1 MIYSRICFLKK
12 SQEKAQSYT
21 LKVLSMVGRNFS
33 RVKTEDFWKKIGW
46 SASTS
51 NKKII
56 ICSHKPPFINGNV
69 WHLYKWVSWLA
80 AFSKEYVF
88 TLCEMW
94 YSCTVV
100 HNADICKSRFA
111 VAANFAQRH
120 KAWIQT
126 QDTDTDTRYGHR
138 HKAWTQT
145 QDTDTDT
152 KHEHRCKTRM
162 PKFEIYKRVGQLVAV
177 SHNRKRCKFLAGS
190 YTYM

>member
-1 MIYSRICFLKK
+1 MAMFDISI
-12 SQEKAQSYT
+12 SGSAGWQ
-21 LKVLSMVGRNFS
+21 LSARNM
-33 RVKTEDFWKKIGW
+33 
-46 SASTS
+46 
-51 NKKII
+51 
-56 ICSHKPPFINGNV
+56 CSHNV
-69 WHLYKWVSWLA
+69 K
-80 AFSKEYVF
+80 
-88 TLCEMW
+88 CG
-94 YSCTVV
+94 TVV

-162 PKFEIYKRVGQLVAV
+162 LKFEIYKRVGQH
-177 SHNRKRCKFLAGS
+177 SCKS
-190 YTYM
+190 V